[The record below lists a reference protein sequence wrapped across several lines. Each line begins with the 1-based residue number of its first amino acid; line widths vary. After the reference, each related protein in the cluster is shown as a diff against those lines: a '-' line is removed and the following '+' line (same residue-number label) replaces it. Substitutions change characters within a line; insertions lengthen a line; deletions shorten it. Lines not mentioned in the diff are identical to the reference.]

1 MDQFLVPSGE
11 LTERVASLCVTVCCV
26 SSLETWDNSLV
37 CSVPETNTNLL
48 TYQFNR
54 TCFWLAWLH
63 FTTILAIIMKA
74 SSNFWMV
81 FYGLQFMFTYMLYI
95 KIFRVE
101 KSEIL
106 NTVTNSDCDCLP
118 GGYLA
123 ATKHTNKNENT
134 QVHRVF
140 EMKVHD
146 VRSWWP
152 SWNCSTK

>member
-1 MDQFLVPSGE
+1 
-11 LTERVASLCVTVCCV
+11 
-26 SSLETWDNSLV
+26 
-37 CSVPETNTNLL
+37 
-48 TYQFNR
+48 
-54 TCFWLAWLH
+54 
-63 FTTILAIIMKA
+63 
-74 SSNFWMV
+74 MV

-146 VRSWWP
+146 VRSW
-152 SWNCSTK
+152 